1 VAKELGAKKVM
12 PLPVG
17 GAFHTPYM
25 APARDDLRKA
35 IDAVTFRAPDVPVIA
50 NIDARPHL
58 DADEWGKL
66 LSGQLV
72 SPVRWR
78 HSVARMFEDGIR
90 TFVELGAGAVL
101 TGTVKRIAPDARA
114 LGVATPDDLDKLLEA
129 LAGEPALAHD
139 VLEGEHLYMIER
151 MVVSPAAGIFVPA
164 EPWRSTP
171 NGTVDVGELLGTIGE
186 VEVRSL
192 FAGQV
197 MGFIAVDGERVT
209 TSQPIAWL
217 RTA

>member
-1 VAKELGAKKVM
+1 
-12 PLPVG
+12 
-17 GAFHTPYM
+17 M

-58 DADEWGKL
+58 DADEWSKL

-78 HSVARMFEDGIR
+78 HSVSRMVDDGVR
-90 TFVELGAGAVL
+90 TFVELGPGNVL
-101 TGTVKRIAPDARA
+101 TGTVKRIAPEARA
-114 LGVATPDDLDKLLEA
+114 ISVATPDDLDALLEA
-129 LAGEPALAHD
+129 LAGEPALQHD
-139 VLEGEHLYMIER
+139 VPEGEHLYLVER
-151 MVVSPAAGIFVPA
+151 MVVSPAAGIFAPA

-171 NGTVDVGELLGTIGE
+171 NGVVEVGDVLGTIGE

-197 MGFIAVDGERVT
+197 MAFIAVDGERVT
-209 TSQPIAWL
+209 ASQPIAWL
-217 RTA
+217 RTS